1 MRIDGTGNVSML
13 RRLGVGAA
21 ITSGDMAR
29 ITNTTAADKVLVVKG
44 AASQSGDFI
53 DVQNSSGFSV
63 FKVNNTG
70 AGWFR
75 QVANG
80 LQTNIQLG
88 RMDDSQG
95 SPLYRIQTD
104 DTNGDILRFY
114 SLRWGSTV
122 KFARGSSSGDKDI
135 VRITGGDSNTID
147 VFDASN
153 SLNTRINSNGATF
166 FNGGNVGIGT
176 SSPATKL
183 HVVGTITGYGNV
195 SGTDQTDAARLGTN
209 TTATSVGVLRVGN
222 ATATTTCITTNG
234 VSATIYH
241 MAFHSSG
248 SNVGGISSSGSTT
261 SFNTSSDYRL
271 KENVVTL
278 NNALSTIEMLQPK
291 AYNFITTPDV
301 VQHGFIAHELQE
313 VLPYAVTGEK
323 DALDNE
329 GNIRPQQVD
338 YSKLTG
344 LLVGAVQEL
353 SAQVQELSARVRE
366 LENNQ

>member
-1 MRIDGTGNVSML
+1 MRIDGS
-13 RRLGVGAA
+13 
-21 ITSGDMAR
+21 
-29 ITNTTAADKVLVVKG
+29 
-44 AASQSGDFI
+44 
-53 DVQNSSGFSV
+53 
-63 FKVNNTG
+63 
-70 AGWFR
+70 
-75 QVANG
+75 
-80 LQTNIQLG
+80 
-88 RMDDSQG
+88 
-95 SPLYRIQTD
+95 
-104 DTNGDILRFY
+104 
-114 SLRWGSTV
+114 
-122 KFARGSSSGDKDI
+122 
-135 VRITGGDSNTID
+135 
-147 VFDASN
+147 
-153 SLNTRINSNGATF
+153 
-166 FNGGNVGIGT
+166 GNVGIGT
-176 SSPATKL
+176 TTPATKL
-183 HVVGTITGYGNV
+183 NVVGTVTATTFSGSGASLTNIPNSATTATSSNVANAIVTRDGSNSFVAGTIDVTKITSYGTI
-195 SGTDQTDAARLGTN
+195 SGTDQIDAARLGTN

-222 ATATTTCITTNG
+222 QTSGTSCITTNG

-353 SAQVQELSARVRE
+353 SAQVQELSARVME